1 MLCEGRVCEFGS
13 ILMLLIGCF
22 DGMVAFT
29 CLLVCLFIQLG
40 LLVSVHFLLKG
51 VNAVGC
57 SERAQWLCNDVSIK
71 MNEFADLQVF
81 TKVNKA

>member
-13 ILMLLIGCF
+13 SPMLW
-22 DGMVAFT
+22 MVAFT
-29 CLLVCLFIQLG
+29 CLLACLFIQLG

-57 SERAQWLCNDVSIK
+57 SERAQWLCDDVSIK
-71 MNEFADLQVF
+71 MNEFADLRVSI
-81 TKVNKA
+81 KVNKA